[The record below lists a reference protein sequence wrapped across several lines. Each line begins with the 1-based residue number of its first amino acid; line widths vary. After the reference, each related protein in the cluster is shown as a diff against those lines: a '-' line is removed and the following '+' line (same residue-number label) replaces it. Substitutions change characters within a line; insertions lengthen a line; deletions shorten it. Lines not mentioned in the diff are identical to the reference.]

1 MKRILAS
8 LVIALCVVGSA
19 AADNL
24 PDQVRAEAAR
34 LLVKVDAATIAAK
47 TKAGLKPAPLEAA
60 LVGDLQRFAVA
71 ASRLSLEI
79 DQRGGPTDLR
89 CIFRSMAEE
98 TDVQL
103 KAASA
108 AQTGAAQ
115 SIALSRLSH
124 MLKDAVEIAPAV
136 GGGSTPKTK
145 TAANLKSAAAG
156 RCSAVRDF

>member
-8 LVIALCVVGSA
+8 LVIALSAIWPA
-19 AADNL
+19 AADTL

-34 LLVKVDAATIAAK
+34 RLVKVDAATMAAK
-47 TKAGLKPAPLEAA
+47 AKAGLKPAPLEAT

-89 CIFRSMAEE
+89 CIFRGMAEE

-103 KAASA
+103 KTVSAAS
-108 AQTGAAQ
+108 TGTAQ
-115 SIALSRLSH
+115 STALSRLSH
-124 MLKDAVEIAPAV
+124 MLKDAVAIAPAV
-136 GGGSTPKTK
+136 GGGPASQTK
-145 TAANLKSAAAG
+145 TAVNLKSAAAG
-156 RCSAVRDF
+156 KCSAVRDF